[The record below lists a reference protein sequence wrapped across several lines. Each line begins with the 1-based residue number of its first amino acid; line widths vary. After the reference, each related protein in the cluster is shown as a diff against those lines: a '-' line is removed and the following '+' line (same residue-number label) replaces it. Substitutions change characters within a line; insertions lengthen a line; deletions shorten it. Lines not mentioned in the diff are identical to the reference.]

1 MAGPAETA
9 AAVQHLASAL
19 CSGYNLAHFARV
31 ARNAAGARRLA
42 ALVLAAVSLAFLA
55 GSAVALAAWRLVDV
69 SPLVETAVAALTLSA
84 SASVSV
90 VVLRRQ
96 RRGG

>member
-9 AAVQHLASAL
+9 AAVQHLAAAL
-19 CSGYNLAHFARV
+19 CSGYNLLYFAGV
-31 ARNAAGARRLA
+31 ARSAAGARRLA
-42 ALVLAAVSLAFLA
+42 ALVLAVVNLAFLA

-69 SPLVETAVAALTLSA
+69 SPLVETAVAALTLFA
-84 SASVSV
+84 SASIAV

-96 RRGG
+96 RR